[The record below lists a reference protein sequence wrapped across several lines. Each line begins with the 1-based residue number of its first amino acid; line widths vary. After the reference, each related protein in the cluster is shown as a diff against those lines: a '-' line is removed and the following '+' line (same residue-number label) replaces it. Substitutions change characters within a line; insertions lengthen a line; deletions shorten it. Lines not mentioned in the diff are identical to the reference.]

1 MSFWSIIWEYLISK
15 IIIITAIFTWFL
27 LLLYIFFPEGLIN
40 FIHKDRQRAEKMKRE
55 ARKRLA
61 QFNMQRR
68 EKLKNNPDSQKEKK
82 N

>member
-1 MSFWSIIWEYLISK
+1 MGVFNFQNNYNNSHIYVVPFVVVY
-15 IIIITAIFTWFL
+15 
-27 LLLYIFFPEGLIN
+27 FFPEGLIN